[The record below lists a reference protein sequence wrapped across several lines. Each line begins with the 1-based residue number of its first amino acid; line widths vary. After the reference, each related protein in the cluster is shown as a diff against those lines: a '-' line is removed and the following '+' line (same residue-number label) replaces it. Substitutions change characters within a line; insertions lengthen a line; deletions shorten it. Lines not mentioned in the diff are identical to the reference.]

1 MKNVL
6 PSLSS
11 RRCAATIRLTAVAL
25 PMLLAGCAS
34 LTPPDAGALR
44 AESARAAGRQY
55 QNSIDLDGRLSVLYR
70 LNGEDQA
77 LHGSFTWHQRPG
89 HSQVAL
95 LSPLGQTLA
104 VIDVRPYGAT
114 LTQSGGVTRTALDV
128 DALAAQ
134 SLGWP
139 LPVAGLRTWLQGFAV
154 QANGQP
160 FVATPAAD
168 RVVTRDGWRIHYVT
182 WDDGDPAQVRPKR
195 IDLERQTEQAGDV
208 VIRLVI
214 DDWHTAPAP

>member
-1 MKNVL
+1 MKNVF
-6 PSLSS
+6 PSLFS
-11 RRCAATIRLTAVAL
+11 RRCTAAVRLAAVAL
-25 PMLLAGCAS
+25 PMLLAGCAG
-34 LTPPDAGALR
+34 LTPPDAGTLR
-44 AESARAAGRQY
+44 AESARAAGRSY
-55 QNSIDLDGRLSVLYR
+55 QDSIDLDGRLSVLYR

-77 LHGSFTWHQRPG
+77 LHGSFTWHQTLG

-114 LTQSGGVTRTALDV
+114 LTQSGDVTRAAADV

-139 LPVAGLRTWLQGFAV
+139 LPVSGLRTWLQGFAV
-154 QANGQP
+154 QADGRP

-182 WDDGDPAQVRPKR
+182 WDDSDPAHILPKR

-214 DDWHTAPAP
+214 DDWHAR